1 MVFILST
8 YYCTN
13 NLEVKILFYIIHC
26 TYAEIFLLSWHLN
39 NFKMYIN
46 IKMFKSMLRVCNQ
59 HMSHFN
65 AIDSRGL
72 PPNEGSAMDGWGP
85 VMPQRT
91 PRCR

>member
-1 MVFILST
+1 MSDRICMVFILST

-26 TYAEIFLLSWHLN
+26 AYAEIFLLSWHLN

-72 PPNEGSAMDGWGP
+72 PPNEGSAMDG
-85 VMPQRT
+85 
-91 PRCR
+91 